1 MRRVFFLL
9 VWIVLARGIL
19 HGQSLNV
26 SDNAQIERQ
35 RQLVAPWVRWWWNG
49 DKVDTLEL
57 KRELHLLKD
66 AGIGGVE
73 INPIEFPYKRC
84 DSVGI
89 RSLTW
94 LSDEWLE
101 ALGSVLREAKR
112 LGMGCDLLV
121 GSGWPFGMETLPMEE
136 RAQVMLTYATEIDW
150 SNNTANEPFV
160 ITKQQIFDAVDP
172 KVTEPNA
179 DRQFELVDLFVVPD
193 SVYSI
198 YQRNDYYPLGDT
210 IRLYPLDQITT
221 GWHPSPN
228 SKYMLYA
235 LVRCTSFASVIN
247 GAPGASGPILDH
259 MNREAVRHFLYHMS
273 HTLEG
278 RFGPMKNWLRAYFV
292 DSMELE
298 GANWTSDFAEEF
310 RRRRGYDL
318 MPWLPFTMFKTGRL
332 GDVVSYEYGAK
343 QSPDFKRQVQQVR
356 HDFELTK
363 AELLHERYTQTFLDW
378 CHEQGVKAR
387 AQAYGRGFFP
397 LESSLGYDIPE
408 GESWTTNYLRHRIG
422 EEMPDSDYR
431 RGRAYTMINK
441 LVSSAAHQSGR
452 RLVSAEEM
460 TNTYRMF
467 ETTLELLKL
476 GSDMSAISGTTH
488 SVWHGFN
495 YSPQQAG
502 FPGWVQYG
510 SYLNEK
516 NTWWPYFHL
525 LNEYRSRMSAILQN
539 AEMQTNIA
547 ILLPVD
553 SLWAQYGVQTEPFP
567 NYPKGSP
574 YDIPYLLWEAVH
586 KNGGNCDF
594 VTPRQLDTA
603 TLRDGK
609 LIIGKRAYK
618 ALLVPPSSSIDST
631 QFSIL
636 NSQFSITKVPDLPDR
651 NYLNWYYTAQQQHRL
666 PHAITIEEPNRY
678 LLQNHYRNDRG
689 DDIFLFVNAALR
701 MAVSSTIAFSKEI
714 YQGRTAWVYNPAT
727 DEKQLLTLEDGFTW
741 LYLPPA
747 ESLFI
752 IFENRRGLPP
762 CKPTGEWA
770 YTGGGPYNEWSP
782 AYNEGQHYFTIPMQW
797 HLSLHHA
804 IEGWTRD
811 TTMQQLCDL
820 RETQFKDFAGT
831 ITYTTHIPF
840 DIDSMGTDPIF
851 DLGEVYDICELI
863 VNGTSCGVKWY
874 GERIY
879 DNVAPLLH
887 PGDNTIVIK
896 VTTTLNNYVH
906 TLTDDKV
913 IQHFVI
919 KRNVPTTPAG
929 LVGIDGQIAFF

>member
-1 MRRVFFLL
+1 MHKLL
-9 VWIVLARGIL
+9 VFSFYLLLFACPL
-19 HGQSLNV
+19 FAQQP
-26 SDNAQIERQ
+26 SDPYN
-35 RQLVAPWVRWWWNG
+35 PWVRWWWNG
-49 DKVDTLEL
+49 DKVDTMEL
-57 KRELHLLKD
+57 KRELRLLHE

-73 INPIEFPYKRC
+73 INPIEFPAKRC
-84 DSVGI
+84 DSLGI
-89 RSLTW
+89 PSLTW

-101 ALGSVLREAKR
+101 ALGCTLREAKQ

-121 GSGWPFGMETLPMEE
+121 GSGWPFGMETLPMHE
-136 RAQVMLTYATEIDW
+136 RAQVMLTYVTEIDW
-150 SNNTANEPFV
+150 SDNTNNEPFV
-160 ITKQQIFDAVDP
+160 ITRQQIFDAVDP
-172 KVTEPNA
+172 KVTESNA
-179 DRQFELVDLFVVPD
+179 DRQFELVDLFIVPD

-198 YQRNDYYPLGDT
+198 HQRNDYYLLGDT
-210 IRLYPLDQITT
+210 IRLYPIDQITT

-259 MNREAVRHFLYHMS
+259 MNREAVRHFLYNMS

-278 RFGPMKNWLRAYFV
+278 KFGPMKNWLRAYFV

-298 GANWTSDFAEEF
+298 GANWTTDFAEEF

-343 QSPDFKRQVQQVR
+343 QSPDFIRQVQQVR
-356 HDFELTK
+356 HDFELTN

-397 LESSLGYDIPE
+397 LESSLDYDIPE

-495 YSPQQAG
+495 YSPPQAG

-510 SYLNEK
+510 SYLNEQ

-539 AEMQTNIA
+539 ADMQTDIA
-547 ILLPVD
+547 ILLPTD

-594 VTPRQLDTA
+594 VTRRQLDTA
-603 TLRDGK
+603 TVRNGK

-618 ALLVPPSSSIDST
+618 ALLVPPASSVDGT

-636 NSQFSITKVPDLPDR
+636 EVPDLSDR
-651 NYLNWYYTAQQQHRL
+651 NYLEWYRTVQSKYNL
-666 PHAITIEEPNRY
+666 PHAVTIEEPDPY

-689 DDIFLFVNAALR
+689 DDIFLFVNAHLR
-701 MAVSSTIAFSKEI
+701 SGVGFTLAFPKEI

-727 DEKQLLTLEDGFTW
+727 DQKQLLEIENGTTW
-741 LYLPPA
+741 PYLPPA

-752 IFENRRGLPP
+752 IFEKTDAEATAQASL
-762 CKPTGEWA
+762 
-770 YTGGGPYNEWSP
+770 WSP
-782 AYNEGQHYFTIPMQW
+782 AFREGQHYFPISTEW

-804 IEGWTRD
+804 IQGWTRD
-811 TTMQQLCDL
+811 TVMQQLCDL

-879 DNVAPLLH
+879 DNVAPLLR
-887 PGDNTIVIK
+887 PGDNTIEIK

-929 LVGIDGQIAFF
+929 LVGIRGQIAFF

>member
-1 MRRVFFLL
+1 MKKVIPLL
-9 VWIVLARGIL
+9 IWIVVAMGIL

-89 RSLTW
+89 RSLNW
-94 LSDEWLE
+94 LSDEWME
-101 ALGSVLREAKR
+101 ALGATLREAKR

-121 GSGWPFGMETLPMEE
+121 GSGWPFGMETLPMEH
-136 RAQVMLTYATEIDW
+136 RAQVMLTYTTEIDW
-150 SNNTANEPFV
+150 SDSNNTPFF

-179 DRQFELVDLFVVPD
+179 DRQFELVDIFVVPD

-210 IRLYPLDQITT
+210 IQLYPLDQITT

-228 SKYMLYA
+228 NKYMLYA

-259 MNREAVRHFLYHMS
+259 MNREAVRHYLYHMS

-278 RFGPMKNWLRAYFV
+278 KFGPMKNWLRAYFV

-343 QSPDFKRQVQQVR
+343 QSPDFKRQVQRVR

-363 AELLHERYTQTFLDW
+363 AELLYERFTTVFADW
-378 CHEQGVKAR
+378 CKEQGVLSR
-387 AQAYGRGFFP
+387 GQAYGRGFFP
-397 LESSLGYDIPE
+397 LESSLAYDIPE

-516 NTWWPYFHL
+516 NTWWPYSHL
-525 LNEYRSRMSAILQN
+525 LTEYRSRMSAILQN
-539 AEMQTNIA
+539 ADMQTDIA
-547 ILLPVD
+547 ILLPTD

-594 VTPRQLDTA
+594 VTRRQLDTA
-603 TLRDGK
+603 TFRDGH
-609 LIIGKRAYK
+609 LIVGKKAYK

-636 NSQFSITKVPDLPDR
+636 NSQFSITKVPSLSDR
-651 NYLNWYYTAQQQHRL
+651 NYLEWYRTAQSKHHL
-666 PHAITIEEPNRY
+666 PHAVTIEEPNHY

-689 DDIFLFVNAALR
+689 DDIFLFVNACLR
-701 MAVSSTIAFSKEI
+701 CGVSSTIVFPKEI
-714 YQGRTAWVYNPAT
+714 CQGRTAWVYNPAT
-727 DEKQLLTLEDGFTW
+727 DEKQLLQLDKGEFW
-741 LYLPPA
+741 LYLPPT
-747 ESLFI
+747 ETLFI
-752 IFENRRGLPP
+752 IFNSQVSIL
-762 CKPTGEWA
+762 
-770 YTGGGPYNEWSP
+770 NSQFQEWSP

-820 RETQFKDFAGT
+820 RETQFKDFSGT
-831 ITYTTHIPF
+831 ITYTAHF
-840 DIDSMGTDPIF
+840 HLDSITDDSLQGVTYTPESLEEI
-851 DLGEVYDICELI
+851 DLGQVYDICELT
-863 VNGTSCGVKWY
+863 VNGTPCGTRWY

-879 DNVAPLLH
+879 DNIGGLLH

-906 TLTDDKV
+906 SLTDDKV
-913 IQHFVI
+913 IQHYVF

>member
-1 MRRVFFLL
+1 MKRLL
-9 VWIVLARGIL
+9 LILLLLAGT
-19 HGQSLNV
+19 
-26 SDNAQIERQ
+26 NAAAQYQ
-35 RQLVAPWVRWWWNG
+35 PYVRWWWNG
-49 DKVDTLEL
+49 DKVDTIEL
-57 KRELHLLKD
+57 KRELHLLHD

-73 INPIEFPYKRC
+73 INPIEFPAKRC
-84 DSVGI
+84 DSLGI
-89 RSLTW
+89 PSLPW
-94 LSDEWLE
+94 LGNQWLD
-101 ALGSVLREAKR
+101 ALGCVLREAKR

-136 RAQVMLTYATEIDW
+136 RAQVMLTYATEVDW
-150 SNNTANEPFV
+150 SANSTNEPFV
-160 ITKQQIFDAVDP
+160 ITRQQIFDAVDP
-172 KVTEPNA
+172 KVTVPNA
-179 DRQFELVDLFVVPD
+179 DRQFELVDLFLVPD

-198 YQRNDYYPLGDT
+198 YQRNDCSFLGDT
-210 IRLYPLDQITT
+210 IKIYPLNHITT

-228 SKYMLYA
+228 GKYMLYA

-259 MNREAVRHFLYHMS
+259 MNREAVLHFLYNMS
-273 HTLEG
+273 HTLER
-278 RFGPMKNWLRAYFV
+278 RFGPMKKWLRAYFA

-298 GANWTSDFAEEF
+298 GANWTTDFAEEF

-332 GDVVSYEYGAK
+332 GDVVSYDYGAK
-343 QSPDFKRQVQQVR
+343 QSPDFKQQVQKVR

-363 AELLHERYTQTFLDW
+363 AELLHERYTETFLDW
-378 CHEQGVKAR
+378 CHQQGVKAR

-422 EEMPDSDYR
+422 EEIPDSDYR

-452 RLVSAEEM
+452 RLISAEEM

-495 YSPQQAG
+495 YSPPQAG

-510 SYLNEK
+510 SYLNEQ

-525 LNEYRSRMSAILQN
+525 LNEYRSRISALLQN
-539 AEMQTNIA
+539 ADMQTDIA
-547 ILLPVD
+547 ILLPID

-594 VTPRQLDTA
+594 VTPRQLADASVRGSKLLIGCKAYSALLTVPASSPLPTHLAHDTA
-603 TLRDGK
+603 FPT
-609 LIIGKRAYK
+609 I
-618 ALLVPPSSSIDST
+618 P
-631 QFSIL
+631 
-636 NSQFSITKVPDLPDR
+636 VPDLPNR
-651 NYLNWYYTAQQQHRL
+651 NYLDWYRSAQTKHQL
-666 PHAITIEEPNRY
+666 PHAVAIEEPNRY
-678 LLQNHYRNDRG
+678 LLQNHYLGDQG
-689 DDIFLFVNAALR
+689 DDIFLFVNACLKC
-701 MAVSSTIAFSKEI
+701 AVSSTILFPKEI
-714 YQGRTAWVYNPAT
+714 SQNRTAWVYNAAT
-727 DEKQLLTLEDGFTW
+727 DEKQLLTLKNGSTW

-752 IFENRRGLPP
+752 IFE
-762 CKPTGEWA
+762 KPDAQAAAHASLWA
-770 YTGGGPYNEWSP
+770 P
-782 AYNEGQHYFTIPMQW
+782 AYHEGQEYFPIHTEW
-797 HLSLHHA
+797 HVSLHHA
-804 IEGWTRD
+804 IYGWTRD
-811 TTMQQLCDL
+811 TVIQQLCDL
-820 RETQFKDFAGT
+820 RETQFKDFSGT
-831 ITYTTHIPF
+831 ITYTTQIPF
-840 DIDSMGTDPIF
+840 DSLGPDPIL
-851 DLGEVYDICELI
+851 DLGEVHDICELI
-863 VNGTSCGVKWY
+863 INGTSCGVKWY

-887 PGDNTIVIK
+887 PGNNTIEIR

-913 IQHFVI
+913 IQHYVL

-929 LVGIDGQIAFF
+929 LLGIDGQIAVF

>member
-1 MRRVFFLL
+1 M
-9 VWIVLARGIL
+9 GML

-26 SDNAQIERQ
+26 NDNAQIEPQ
-35 RQLVAPWVRWWWNG
+35 RQLAAPWVRWWWNG
-49 DKVDTLEL
+49 DKVDTIEL
-57 KRELHLLKD
+57 KRELHLLHE

-73 INPIEFPYKRC
+73 INPIEFPAKRC
-84 DSVGI
+84 DSLGI

-101 ALGSVLREAKR
+101 ALGSALREAKR

-121 GSGWPFGMETLPMEE
+121 GSGWPFGMETLPIDE

-150 SNNTANEPFV
+150 SNYTNNEPFV

-193 SVYSI
+193 SIYSI

-210 IRLYPLDQITT
+210 IRLYPLDQIAT
-221 GWHPSPN
+221 GWHSSPN
-228 SKYMLYA
+228 NRYMLYA

-332 GDVVSYEYGAK
+332 GDVVCYEYGAK
-343 QSPDFKRQVQQVR
+343 QSPDFKRQVQRVR

-363 AELLHERYTQTFLDW
+363 AELLHERYTQTFLQW

-495 YSPQQAG
+495 YSPPQAG

-510 SYLNEK
+510 SYLNEQ

-539 AEMQTNIA
+539 ADMQTPIA
-547 ILLPVD
+547 ILAPTEQM
-553 SLWAQYGVQTEPFP
+553 WGKYGVQTEPFP
-567 NYPKGSP
+567 QYPKGSG
-574 YDIPYLLWEAVH
+574 YDITPLLWEAVH
-586 KNGGNCDF
+586 KNGSGADI
-594 VTPRQLDTA
+594 VRADWLLDTTA
-603 TLRDGK
+603 DGALR
-609 LIIGKRAYK
+609 YK
-618 ALLVPPSSSIDST
+618 AV
-631 QFSIL
+631 F
-636 NSQFSITKVPDLPDR
+636 LPR
-651 NYLNWYYTAQQQHRL
+651 INYLEGEDIRWLLSYADRGGRVFCIGESVLDGEPFISLPEPDSNHYLEWYTNVQRHYNL
-666 PHAITIEEPNRY
+666 PHSVTMTEPDRY

-689 DDIFLFVNAALR
+689 DDIFLFVNARLR
-701 MAVSSTIAFSKEI
+701 SSVSSSITFPKEI
-714 YQGRTAWVYNPAT
+714 YHGRTAWVYNAANGSRQRLQL
-727 DEKQLLTLEDGFTW
+727 EKGSAW

-752 IFENRRGLPP
+752 LFD
-762 CKPTGEWA
+762 TADTASSAVWH
-770 YTGGGPYNEWSP
+770 P
-782 AYNEGQHYFTIPMQW
+782 AYHEGQHYFPLHTQW
-797 HLSLHHA
+797 HLTLHHTV
-804 IEGWTRD
+804 EGWTRD
-811 TTMQQLCDL
+811 TVMTQLCDL
-820 RETQFKDFAGT
+820 RQTQFKDFSGT
-831 ITYTTHIPF
+831 ITYTTHLPL
-840 DIDSMGTDPIF
+840 DSIGPDPIF
-851 DLGEVYDICELI
+851 DLGQVYDICELI

-887 PGDNTIVIK
+887 PGINTLQIK
-896 VTTTLNNYVH
+896 VTTTLSNYVH
-906 TLTDDKV
+906 TLSDDKV
-913 IQHFVI
+913 VHHFVF
-919 KRNVPTTPAG
+919 KRGVPTTPAG
-929 LVGIDGQIAFF
+929 LVGIDGHIAVF

>member
-1 MRRVFFLL
+1 
-9 VWIVLARGIL
+9 
-19 HGQSLNV
+19 
-26 SDNAQIERQ
+26 
-35 RQLVAPWVRWWWNG
+35 
-49 DKVDTLEL
+49 
-57 KRELHLLKD
+57 
-66 AGIGGVE
+66 
-73 INPIEFPYKRC
+73 
-84 DSVGI
+84 
-89 RSLTW
+89 
-94 LSDEWLE
+94 
-101 ALGSVLREAKR
+101 
-112 LGMGCDLLV
+112 MG
-121 GSGWPFGMETLPMEE
+121 
-136 RAQVMLTYATEIDW
+136 
-150 SNNTANEPFV
+150 
-160 ITKQQIFDAVDP
+160 
-172 KVTEPNA
+172 
-179 DRQFELVDLFVVPD
+179 
-193 SVYSI
+193 
-198 YQRNDYYPLGDT
+198 
-210 IRLYPLDQITT
+210 
-221 GWHPSPN
+221 
-228 SKYMLYA
+228 
-235 LVRCTSFASVIN
+235 
-247 GAPGASGPILDH
+247 
-259 MNREAVRHFLYHMS
+259 
-273 HTLEG
+273 
-278 RFGPMKNWLRAYFV
+278 
-292 DSMELE
+292 
-298 GANWTSDFAEEF
+298 
-310 RRRRGYDL
+310 
-318 MPWLPFTMFKTGRL
+318 
-332 GDVVSYEYGAK
+332 
-343 QSPDFKRQVQQVR
+343 
-356 HDFELTK
+356 
-363 AELLHERYTQTFLDW
+363 
-378 CHEQGVKAR
+378 
-387 AQAYGRGFFP
+387 AYGRGFFP

-495 YSPQQAG
+495 YTPPQAG

-510 SYLNEK
+510 SYLNEQ

-539 AEMQTNIA
+539 ADMQTDIA
-547 ILLPVD
+547 ILLPTD

-594 VTPRQLDTA
+594 VTSRQLDTA

-609 LIIGKRAYK
+609 LIIGKKAYK
-618 ALLVPPSSSIDST
+618 ALFVPPASSVDGT

-636 NSQFSITKVPDLPDR
+636 EVPDLSDR
-651 NYLNWYYTAQQQHRL
+651 NYLEWYRTVQSKYNL
-666 PHAITIEEPNRY
+666 PHAVTIEEPDPY

-689 DDIFLFVNAALR
+689 DDIFLFVNACLR
-701 MAVSSTIAFSKEI
+701 CAVSSTIVFPKEI
-714 YQGRTAWVYNPAT
+714 FQGRTAWVYNPAT
-727 DEKQLLTLEDGFTW
+727 DEKHLLTLEDGSTW

-752 IFENRRGLPP
+752 IFEDTVGAT
-762 CKPTGEWA
+762 TGERA
-770 YTGGGPYNEWSP
+770 YTGVSPYDSHIPQWSP
-782 AYNEGQHYFTIPMQW
+782 AYNEGQHYFPISTEW

-811 TTMQQLCDL
+811 TVMQQLCDL
-820 RETQFKDFAGT
+820 RQTQFKDFAGT
-831 ITYTTHIPF
+831 VTYTTHIPF

-887 PGDNTIVIK
+887 PGDNTIEIK

-913 IQHFVI
+913 IQHFVL